1 MFTGTHGK
9 ENCLAVC
16 RKFGLTGCEWDFAA
30 GDCYAHMKSVSI
42 GNDYRS
48 SFCYKF
54 NKYPGKM
61 IQVTSQLT
69 NNDHIQTAREQNLA
83 LSLTKQCNTQPI
95 AENYQR
101 LIVQQNAQEIT
112 AVHFGLMQVSCAW
125 QY

>member
-1 MFTGTHGK
+1 MDENGQASIKSKDAQKLGMFTGTHGK

-61 IQVTSQLT
+61 IQVTS
-69 NNDHIQTAREQNLA
+69 
-83 LSLTKQCNTQPI
+83 
-95 AENYQR
+95 
-101 LIVQQNAQEIT
+101 
-112 AVHFGLMQVSCAW
+112 
-125 QY
+125 